1 MLKAAKK
8 YSVVV
13 AISLNLDSYLE
24 VVEYDTIQKKV
35 LKYENTVVTYNK
47 NERKIDDPEAL
58 EEALREIFT
67 HMTIMPGT
75 PIFVSI
81 PDIYISQRLFSAR
94 MSPTQLET
102 EIKQDLVNTGL
113 FDDINPVARW
123 KQLTVDEEE
132 DTQFVLYSGMKEDI
146 VELFKNIITGLG
158 MELVAIDNSS
168 FSLIK
173 GVIGSGFVSEDDLDI
188 GSDGWAIL
196 SLTQDQYEMIALTAK
211 SITSLTQEPLSYDG
225 TIGIYN
231 KIADV
236 IMPAVESLWI
246 SNMIIVNT
254 VPGISSQELANR
266 MALDFPV
273 HCIDVNENAT
283 TPVYSIDEETVDAD
297 KALNISPYV
306 VGTALYQDYFE
317 LGFDFAFDNVK
328 LQISAGGP
336 FDIISNL
343 IEGRETRK
351 IIMSISP
358 IVCGILTLL
367 AIATGIFYFMQQGEV
382 KKLTAEKTD
391 LEIQLKNIK
400 PKDTND
406 FDSKASVKKLYE
418 KDKNISKSLAL
429 ISDVIPD
436 NLWIKEF
443 NIYSDLSV
451 YMRGYSYNVPDIIE
465 FYKALKTFSKFKD
478 LTITQILI
486 AGEGRDSTNSNVNY
500 DAEGEENMNNNSSTS
515 AQPEQPSSDPSAM
528 PTLPGLEGEDGVTT
542 AAPSI
547 SDQITNINDIP
558 NEPCYEFII
567 GNKK

>member
-35 LKYENTVVTYNK
+35 LKYENTVVSYNR
-47 NERKIDDPEAL
+47 NERKIDDPKAL
-58 EEALREIFT
+58 EEALRAIFT

-75 PIFVSI
+75 PIFVSL

-94 MSPTQLET
+94 MSSAQLET
-102 EIKQDLVNTGL
+102 EIKQDLVNTNL

-146 VELFKNIITGLG
+146 VELFKSIITALG
-158 MELVAIDNSS
+158 MELIAIDNSS

-173 GVIGSGFVSEDDLDI
+173 GVIGTGFVSEDDLDV

-196 SLTQDQYEMIALTAK
+196 SLTQDQYEMIALTGK

-266 MALDFPV
+266 MSLDFPV
-273 HCIDVNENAT
+273 HCIDINENAT
-283 TPVYSIDEETVDAD
+283 ASIYNIDKETVDED

-328 LQISAGGP
+328 LQISAGGM
-336 FDIISNL
+336 FDVINSL
-343 IEGRETRK
+343 LEGRETRK

-358 IVCGILTLL
+358 IVCGILILL
-367 AIATGIFYFMQQGEV
+367 AIATGLFYFIQQGEV

-391 LEIQLKNIK
+391 LEIQLQNIK
-400 PKDTND
+400 PKNTNE
-406 FDSKASVKKLYE
+406 FNSTASIKKLYE

-429 ISDVIPD
+429 VSDVIPD

-443 NIYSDLSV
+443 NIYPDLSI

-486 AGEGRDSTNSNVNY
+486 AGEGRDSTNSNI
-500 DAEGEENMNNNSSTS
+500 DSDGSSDQNMTNSGSTKLEQKPS
-515 AQPEQPSSDPSAM
+515 ADPSSIPE
-528 PTLPGLEGEDGVTT
+528 LPGLEGEGESTS
-542 AAPSI
+542 SI
-547 SDQITNINDIP
+547 ASKININDIP

>member
-13 AISLNLDSYLE
+13 AISLNVDSYLE

-35 LKYENTVVTYNK
+35 LKYENTVVSYNK
-47 NERKIDDPEAL
+47 NERKIDEPEAL

-75 PIFVSI
+75 PIFVSL
-81 PDIYISQRLFSAR
+81 PDIYISQRLLSAR
-94 MSPTQLET
+94 MSETQIET
-102 EIKQDLVNTGL
+102 EIKQDLVNTNL
-113 FDDINPVARW
+113 FDDVNPVARW
-123 KQLTVDEEE
+123 KQLTVDEDE
-132 DTQFVLYSGMKEDI
+132 DTQTVLYSGMKEDI
-146 VELFKNIITGLG
+146 VELFKNVITGLG
-158 MELVAIDNSS
+158 MELIAIDNSS

-173 GVIGSGFVSEDDLDI
+173 GVIGTGFITEDDLDI
-188 GSDGWAIL
+188 IGSEGWAIL
-196 SLTQDQYEMIALTAK
+196 SLTQDQYEMIALTGK
-211 SITSLTQEPLSYDG
+211 SITSLTQESLSYDG
-225 TIGIYN
+225 TVGIYN

-246 SNMIIVNT
+246 SNMVIVNT

-273 HCIDVNENAT
+273 HCLDINENAT
-283 TPVYSIDEETVDAD
+283 APVYDIDEETVDAD

-328 LQISAGGP
+328 LQISAGGLL
-336 FDIISNL
+336 DVVNNL
-343 IEGRETRK
+343 LEGRETRK
-351 IIMSISP
+351 FIMSISP
-358 IVCGILTLL
+358 IVCGILILL
-367 AIATGIFYFMQQGEV
+367 AIGTGLFYFLQQGE
-382 KKLTAEKTD
+382 LQRLNAEKSD

-400 PKDTND
+400 PRNTNE
-406 FDSKASVKKLYE
+406 FDATLSIKKLYE
-418 KDKNISKSLAL
+418 KDKDISKSLAL
-429 ISDVIPD
+429 VSDVIPD

-486 AGEGRDSTNSNVNY
+486 AGEGRDSTNSNIDY
-500 DAEGEENMNNNSSTS
+500 ETGEDDMGANTS
-515 AQPEQPSSDPSAM
+515 APTEQASADPSAL
-528 PTLPGLEGEDGVTT
+528 PTLPGLEGEGGVT

-547 SDQITNINDIP
+547 GEQITNINDIP